1 LFGWFFFVFSFV
13 SKKDGTIVTE
23 ALGPLDDV
31 HDGSCIIGHYVTVG
45 HNCVLR
51 ATTIEPECLVG
62 MGSTL
67 DEGSYMEKQSILGAG
82 SYLGPGQKVLSGELW
97 AGNPAKKIRDITEEE
112 RAVRRNRK
120 CVVFCF

>member
-1 LFGWFFFVFSFV
+1 
-13 SKKDGTIVTE
+13 
-23 ALGPLDDV
+23 
-31 HDGSCIIGHYVTVG
+31 VTVG

-67 DEGSYMEKQSILGAG
+67 AEGSYMEKQSILGAG
-82 SYLGPGQKVLSGELW
+82 SYLGSGQKVPSGELW

-112 RAVRRNRK
+112 REVWKQTKKEENLLYGCFLCAIRMYKR
-120 CVVFCF
+120 CVVFFL